1 MARRDDSLPQG
12 RIRRAAKLG
21 TMVGREAAKGAAVKA
36 STVGRA
42 DKRQIRLEEWQIQ
55 AAEQAVE
62 TLGSMKGLAMKAGQV
77 ASFLDTGMLEP
88 EANARI
94 QAKLAELRDSA
105 PRVAFEDM
113 RKVIETD
120 LGEPLED
127 VFSEFQE
134 DSIAAASIG
143 QVYCAKLPDG
153 RDVAVKVQYPGIATA
168 VRADLQN
175 LGLIMRIA
183 KRIAPGMDAKAM
195 AREIRERITEELD
208 YEAEAQHQ
216 REFARRFRGHPFVKV
231 PDVMTDLTHEHVLV
245 QEYVEGIG
253 FEEVRKLPQEERDRF
268 GEIVF
273 RFFFRSLYGFQHFS
287 GDPHPGNYLL
297 CADGRVTFLD
307 YGMTKKLAPNATDS
321 HLELVRALMTDD
333 EDTALTNVVRRG
345 MYKEGDTKITG
356 RRVLD
361 QFKLISWYLRDE
373 ELTVDNDLVV
383 QVALEFGDPRSENWD
398 IQKRGTMPP
407 DAMMPARM
415 EILTAGVLA
424 QLEARRNWSQIFRE
438 IAFGDPP
445 ATPLGEEEAGF
456 WSGRR
461 AA

>member
-1 MARRDDSLPQG
+1 
-12 RIRRAAKLG
+12 
-21 TMVGREAAKGAAVKA
+21 MVGREAAKGAAVKA